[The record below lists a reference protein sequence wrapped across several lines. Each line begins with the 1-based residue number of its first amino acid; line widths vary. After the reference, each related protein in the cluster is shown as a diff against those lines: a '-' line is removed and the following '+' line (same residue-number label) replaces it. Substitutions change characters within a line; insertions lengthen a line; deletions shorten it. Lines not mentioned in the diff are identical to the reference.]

1 LPSPAPGGGTTSAC
15 VGAMGA
21 ALAAMAANLSIGKKG
36 FEERTSELESIALE
50 AQELKTEL
58 LGRADEDSDAFN
70 GILQA
75 LRLPKRS
82 EEETT
87 LRGLAIQEATKRA
100 SLVPLGSARACLGAM
115 RLCLKAVERGKASS
129 ATDAAVGFLAAK
141 AGLEGALLNV
151 KINLE
156 GIKDGDFAGAVKK
169 EIEALSTQASA
180 DEREYRALLSK
191 TLGF

>member
-1 LPSPAPGGGTTSAC
+1 
-15 VGAMGA
+15 
-21 ALAAMAANLSIGKKG
+21 
-36 FEERTSELESIALE
+36 
-50 AQELKTEL
+50 
-58 LGRADEDSDAFN
+58 
-70 GILQA
+70 
-75 LRLPKRS
+75 
-82 EEETT
+82 
-87 LRGLAIQEATKRA
+87 
-100 SLVPLGSARACLGAM
+100 M
-115 RLCLKAVERGKASS
+115 RLCLKAVERGRASS

-156 GIKDGDFAGAVKK
+156 GIKDGDFTGAVKK